1 MLGAT
6 LLRAGGTWLCARC
19 LAQCQGSGDLSTK
32 ATKVSLAADRNRALS
47 RRAKVAGDIEDA
59 AFHASSAAHYRHQH
73 LELQNLGDHMAS
85 QAVVVHGEVA
95 AGPLKETLTDP
106 GLIAVE
112 SSHARGQMLVEND
125 VVALAI
131 DVSNAAG
138 AANTH
143 EKLIAHQV
151 ALAHKIAMEQAR
163 LASYEMDASLAVK
176 RLNLSARMMTTAQEG
191 MLNLQKLRSS
201 GPQKVVVQHVT
212 VEAGGQAVVGAVE
225 VDRRGNDQN
234 VGRKA

>member
-6 LLRAGGTWLCARC
+6 LLHVGGTWLCAQC
-19 LAQCQGSGDLSTK
+19 LAQTQGKGDLITK
-32 ATKVSLAADRNRALS
+32 AAKVSLAADRNRALS
-47 RRAKVAGDIEDA
+47 RRAKVAGDIEET
-59 AFHASSAAHYRHQH
+59 AFHANSAAYYRHQQV
-73 LELQNLGDHMAS
+73 ELQHLGDHLAS

-95 AGPLKETLTDP
+95 VGQLKETLADP
-106 GLIAVE
+106 DLIAVE
-112 SSHARGQMLVEND
+112 SSQARGQMLVEND

-131 DVSNAAG
+131 DVANAAG
-138 AANTH
+138 AANTP

-151 ALAHKIAMEQAR
+151 ALAHKVAMEQAR
-163 LASYEMDASLAVK
+163 LASYEMDPSVVMK

-212 VEAGGQAVVGAVE
+212 VEAGGQAVVGDLALGP
-225 VDRRGNDQN
+225 DRRQ
-234 VGRKA
+234 R